1 MDELTN
7 ASFAMHQNESIIV
20 QNVNNLLGSN
30 DNHYVPRMN
39 SMATSMK
46 PAQKNAL
53 LANASKK
60 TKTTDRTRLL
70 SMHEKNMPG
79 QHHSDG
85 L

>member
-1 MDELTN
+1 
-7 ASFAMHQNESIIV
+7 MHQNESIIV
-20 QNVNNLLGSN
+20 QNVNNLLASN
-30 DNHYVPRMN
+30 DMNVPRMN

-60 TKTTDRTRLL
+60 TTATDRTRLL
-70 SMHEKNMPG
+70 SMHEKNKPG
-79 QHHSDG
+79 NHHSDG